1 MPIMLLSFADQA
13 LVPKTTLIETNFHMV
28 NALFHWFLGSRKE
41 EFFNEFSK
49 SHLNT
54 MMQSRDPYTSLKV

>member
-41 EFFNEFSK
+41 DVLMIFQN
-49 SHLNT
+49 HI
-54 MMQSRDPYTSLKV
+54 